1 MSITSK
7 LKTVE
12 FMTPISSKTCLRC
25 KKEQTLDCFGWSG
38 YIKKDGTKSLC
49 TYCRTCQNELRVQRK
64 YGVDYQKY
72 LEMLN
77 SQDGCCA
84 NPGCKTK
91 EPGAPKRTRFYI
103 DHCHTTNKIRGLLC
117 HQCNLALGH
126 VADDIKKLEGLIEYL
141 QNSTKPI

>member
-1 MSITSK
+1 
-7 LKTVE
+7 
-12 FMTPISSKTCLRC
+12 MTPILSKACLRC
-25 KKEQTLDCFGWSG
+25 NKEQRLDSFGWSG

-49 TYCRTCQNELRVQRK
+49 SYCRTCQNELRVQRK

-77 SQDGCCA
+77 KQDGCCA

-91 EPGAPKRTRFYI
+91 EPGAPGRTRFYI
-103 DHCHTTNKIRGLLC
+103 DHCHKTNKIRGLLC

-141 QNSTKPI
+141 KISKTDALSESTE